1 MILKNFLLV
10 LVVFLSG
17 QLSANSKYP
26 LKNAFNGKFLI
37 GVALSNKVIREQ
49 TNTHAMIRSQFN
61 SVVAENDM
69 KSVKI
74 QPQEGVFDFTGADR
88 FVSFGE
94 ANDMFIVGHTLV
106 WHSQTPDWIFI
117 DKNGKIVSRSVL
129 IERMRDHIFA
139 LVKRYKGRVHAW
151 DVVNEAITDDGEFRK
166 TKWFE
171 IIGEDYIE
179 VAFRFAHEADPD
191 AELYYNDFGMDSPG
205 KRKAV
210 VKLVQNL
217 KQKGI
222 RIDGIGMQGHYSLN
236 LSLKG
241 FEESIVAFKQT
252 GLDIHISELDI
263 TVLPQVSEER
273 GADVN
278 LKHEYHSKL
287 NPYPIQLPDSVQ
299 QKQNAIYKGIFKVL
313 LKHKDAVARVTFWG
327 LNDAASW
334 RNNWPV
340 RGRTDY
346 PLLFDR
352 NNNPKRIVEEL
363 IRLGQ

>member
-1 MILKNFLLV
+1 MLKYFLLV
-10 LVVFLSG
+10 LVLFLSG
-17 QLSANSKYP
+17 QLSANSKYS
-26 LKNAFNGKFLI
+26 LKSAFNGKFLI
-37 GVALSNKVIREQ
+37 GVALSNSVIREQ
-49 TNTHAMIRSQFN
+49 TAAHAMIRNQFN

-69 KSVKI
+69 KSIKI
-74 QPQEGVFDFTGADR
+74 QPKEGVFDFSGADR
-88 FVSFGE
+88 FVNFGE

-106 WHSQTPDWIFI
+106 WHSQAPDWIFT
-117 DKNGKIVSRSVL
+117 DKNGEDVSRSVL
-129 IERMRDHIFA
+129 IERMRNHITT

-151 DVVNEAITDDGEFRK
+151 DVVNEAITGDGEFRK
-166 TKWFE
+166 TKWYE

-179 VAFRFAHEADPD
+179 MAFQFAHEADPD

-210 VKLVQNL
+210 VALTQKL

-222 RIDGIGMQGHYSLN
+222 RIDGIGMQGHYNLN
-236 LSLKG
+236 LSLKR
-241 FEESIVAFKQT
+241 FEESIIAFKQT
-252 GLDIHISELDI
+252 GLDIHITELDI

-273 GADVN
+273 GADVD

-287 NPYPIQLPDSVQ
+287 NPYPIQLPDSIQ
-299 QKQNAIYKGIFKVL
+299 QEQDKIYRGIFKVL
-313 LKHKDAVARVTFWG
+313 LKHTDAVARVTFWG
-327 LNDAASW
+327 LNDATSW

-352 NNNPKRIVEEL
+352 NNNHKPIVEQL